1 MPEALQHPVG
11 IAIKNG
17 KGCPAFQRSDGT
29 TSWLP
34 DPVASERQLAE
45 EQLTNEGLRGELTK
59 FQAQMDMMFVVRMLD
74 DWSYEVQLSY
84 TVPALRF
91 VQMLLHEGADISYQ
105 REHRAQPRAGDASL
119 GRDRAFRRRRRGR
132 VPPPPGTTCPTPQ
145 ESSC

>member
-105 REHRAQPRAGDASL
+105 REHRAQRAAS
-119 GRDRAFRRRRRGR
+119 RR
-132 VPPPPGTTCPTPQ
+132 
-145 ESSC
+145 